1 IPELTIEERKTGFS
15 EVERGYSDELAQEE
29 AARCLACAVCSE
41 CLSCQ
46 YICGTEA
53 INHDDVET
61 IDQVK
66 VGAVILAPGYQIYNA
81 ELSQEYGFGRYPN
94 VITALQLERL
104 LSASG
109 PTGGHVNR
117 PSDDAPARRVA
128 FLQCVG
134 SRDQSHDYCSAVC
147 CMYASKEAVMIK
159 EHDPQ
164 AEVHIFMMDMRS
176 YSKGYESYY
185 QRAKNQYGI
194 EYTRCRIS
202 SLQEDVETGDLIL
215 RYAEEQG
222 SPSNGKG
229 SPQPIITE
237 EKFDLVVLSVGM
249 EI

>member
-1 IPELTIEERKTGFS
+1 
-15 EVERGYSDELAQEE
+15 
-29 AARCLACAVCSE
+29 
-41 CLSCQ
+41 
-46 YICGTEA
+46 
-53 INHDDVET
+53 
-61 IDQVK
+61 
-66 VGAVILAPGYQIYNA
+66 VGAVILAPGYQVYNA

-109 PTGGHVNR
+109 PTDGHVNR

-128 FLQCVG
+128 FLQCIG

-159 EHDPQ
+159 EHDPE
-164 AEVHIFMMDMRS
+164 AEVHVFMMDMRA
-176 YSKGYESYY
+176 YSKGYEGYY
-185 QRAKNQYGI
+185 QRAKKQYGI

-202 SLQEDVETGDLIL
+202 SLQEDSETGDLIV
-215 RYAEEQG
+215 RYAEKQG
-222 SPSNGKG
+222 SPSNGKD

-249 EI
+249 EISDSVKELGRTMGIELRYLRGWTVPRAERYPRVDCRRHRSSRKSSRSARPGALLPDSDS